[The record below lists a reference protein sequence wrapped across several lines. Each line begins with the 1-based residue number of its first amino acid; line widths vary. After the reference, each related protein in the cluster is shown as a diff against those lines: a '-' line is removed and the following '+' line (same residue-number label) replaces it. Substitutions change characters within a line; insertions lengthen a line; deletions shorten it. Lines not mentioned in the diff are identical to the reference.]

1 MCLWVYQL
9 GFIERVF
16 CFFLHFFCPLH
27 TNGYRQTVSCNRG
40 VFFSTQRGGLLF
52 FHVFCPLNRRTACQV
67 VGYLRNV
74 REALT
79 TSFDFVSSE
88 TMSAYMVTAYCHDL
102 MGNAAATR

>member
-1 MCLWVYQL
+1 MAVIQGCITIGALL
-9 GFIERVF
+9 KG
-16 CFFLHFFCPLH
+16 
-27 TNGYRQTVSCNRG
+27 QT
-40 VFFSTQRGGLLF
+40 
-52 FHVFCPLNRRTACQV
+52 QV

-79 TSFDFVSSE
+79 HSFDFVSSE